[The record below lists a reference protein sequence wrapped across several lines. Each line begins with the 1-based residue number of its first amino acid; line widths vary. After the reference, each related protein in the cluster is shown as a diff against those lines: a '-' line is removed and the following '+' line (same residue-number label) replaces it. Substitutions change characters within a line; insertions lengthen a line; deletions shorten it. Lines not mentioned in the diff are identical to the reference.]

1 MISSTSLFDC
11 SQKIYT
17 ITVWKAPSDHISTE
31 FRNRIFHCRAD
42 NVLSASLL
50 IHSIYNNMGKLM
62 AGGYD
67 NIVNFINNTFE
78 RKELISVA
86 SSKMAAGI
94 MKVLT
99 FMTYD
104 SFAYVFE
111 CTVKGAYGIHENVGY
126 SKERYSLNNFPLY
139 RVAAYYEIN
148 IDNYIKGNSDKFI
161 NHCGIADLL
170 RFVNYF
176 RMRPVY
182 SLTKDGEWSM
192 QYNISSFAN
201 DTVIDK
207 DTLKK
212 FSNLSI
218 SRGGKSIS
226 KIKELI
232 SKVQFIE
239 DIFNRIDNFSM
250 FKDFLAYY
258 RDDFKYMPIDY
269 VINDDYN
276 DFLGFTE
283 TKFIETYNY
292 KKKTIIDKTC
302 LRYYV
307 RINDRETARL
317 FVKAD
322 GIYSCFDKTPND
334 FLYNIVEKQAM
345 YIRNHLNDRVVQ
357 AVANFNEINSH
368 TKRNFKFNCSD
379 INFWSF
385 MTEYLDIDKDI
396 DTNVLVA
403 LRDKEQTVIKEHC
416 PLKYDNNDSH
426 LIMADLIQRSRGFN
440 AKVTQG
446 RFDSMGRFQ

>member
-11 SQKIYT
+11 SHKIYT
-17 ITVWKAPSDHISTE
+17 ITMWKAPDDNVSTE
-31 FRNRIFHCRAD
+31 FRNRIFHCRAN

-50 IHSIYNNMGKLM
+50 IHNIYNDMGKLM
-62 AGGYD
+62 IGGYD
-67 NIVNFINNTFE
+67 NIVSFINNTFE

-86 SSKMAAGI
+86 SREMAAGI
-94 MKVLT
+94 MKILT

-104 SFAYVFE
+104 SFTYVFE
-111 CTVKGAYGIHENVGY
+111 YTVKGAYGIHESIGY

-139 RVAAYYEIN
+139 RVAAYYEVN
-148 IDNYIKGNSDKFI
+148 IDNYIKGNSDKFV
-161 NHCGIADLL
+161 NHCSIADLL

-182 SLTKDGEWSM
+182 SLTRDGEFSM
-192 QYNISSFAN
+192 QYNINTFAN

-218 SRGGKSIS
+218 SRGGKSIC

-239 DIFNRIDNFSM
+239 DIFNCVDNFSM

-258 RDDFKYMPIDY
+258 RNDFKYMPTDY
-269 VINDDYN
+269 IINDGYK
-276 DFLGFTE
+276 DFPD
-283 TKFIETYNY
+283 FIETYNY
-292 KKKTIIDKTC
+292 KRKTIIDKTC
-302 LRYYV
+302 LEYYV
-307 RINDRETARL
+307 RINNRETARL
-317 FVKAD
+317 FIKAD

-334 FLYNIVEKQAM
+334 FLCNIVEKQTM
-345 YIRNHLNDRVVQ
+345 YIRNHLSDKIVQ
-357 AVANFNEINSH
+357 TVANFNEINSH

-403 LRDKEQTVIKEHC
+403 LRDKEQTIMKEHC
-416 PLKYDNNDSH
+416 SFKYNNNFHS
-426 LIMADLIQRSRGFN
+426 IMADLIQRSKRFN
-440 AKVTQG
+440 IMITQG
-446 RFDSMGRFQ
+446 RFDSMGRFQL